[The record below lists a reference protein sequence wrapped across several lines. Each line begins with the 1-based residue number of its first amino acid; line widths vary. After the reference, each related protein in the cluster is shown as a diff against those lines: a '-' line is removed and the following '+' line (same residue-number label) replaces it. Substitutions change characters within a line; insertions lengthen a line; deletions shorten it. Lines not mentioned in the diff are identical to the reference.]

1 MSKAEKIL
9 GSLEYISNSLTAAK
23 EYVNIG
29 SKIINGLSN
38 NPADLED
45 EHIEQFLYN
54 NFGSFAANF
63 YRFASKSYAKRENS
77 GQQQRKLLGGGK

>member
-45 EHIEQFLYN
+45 EHSEQFLYN
-54 NFGSFAANF
+54 NFGSFA
-63 YRFASKSYAKRENS
+63 AKRENS